1 MKTYFINN
9 GNENGGPFTIEE
21 LKLQDI
27 SRATLVWYNGMDE
40 WKYAGEIAE
49 LQFLFQVV
57 PPPIKPVQESSSPVI
72 TEARSILG
80 LKKSHF
86 ILAVAFA
93 VIMIFILVLTIIQN
107 NKRSILEERN
117 RQTELANEKVQL
129 EQKAD
134 IEQRIQDEIQNKIA
148 TENNNNFKKDSI
160 NNRLV
165 EVKALLIEKK
175 RELNEADTDLM
186 ATKRFKILRSE
197 EDKSDQISSAQNA
210 ILVLKKEIDN
220 LESELN
226 RLYLQLETIH

>member
-40 WKYAGEIAE
+40 WKYAGEIGE
-49 LQFLFQVV
+49 LQFLFKVT
-57 PPPIKPVQESSSPVI
+57 PPPIKPVQKNSSPLM
-72 TEARSILG
+72 TEPRTILG

-93 VIMIFILVLTIIQN
+93 AIMIFILVLTIIQN

-197 EDKSDQISSAQNA
+197 EDKSDQISSAQNT

>member
-40 WKYAGEIAE
+40 WKYAGEMAE

-57 PPPIKPVQESSSPVI
+57 PPPIKPVQESSSPII

-86 ILAVAFA
+86 VLVVAFVA
-93 VIMIFILVLTIIQN
+93 IMLFIVVLTIIQN
-107 NKRSILEERN
+107 NRRSIIEERN
-117 RQTELANEKVQL
+117 RQTELANEKVQV

-148 TENNNNFKKDSI
+148 AENNKTFKKDSI

-175 RELNEADTDLM
+175 RELTAADVDLS
-186 ATKRFKILRSE
+186 ATKKFKILRSE
-197 EDKSDQISSAQNA
+197 EAKSDQISAAQNA
-210 ILVLKKEIDN
+210 ILVLKKEIDD

-226 RLYLQLETIH
+226 RLYLQLETVH

>member
-1 MKTYFINN
+1 MISYYINN

-40 WKYAGEIAE
+40 WKYAGEIGE
-49 LQFLFQVV
+49 LQFLFKVT
-57 PPPIKPVQESSSPVI
+57 PPPIKPVQKTSSPLM
-72 TEARSILG
+72 TEPRTILG

-93 VIMIFILVLTIIQN
+93 AIMIFILVLTIIQN

-197 EDKSDQISSAQNA
+197 EDKSDQISAAQNT

>member
-175 RELNEADTDLM
+175 RELNEADADLM